1 MFAFFVSC
9 SFSFNADDFFTS
21 SSVAVTSLDF
31 SGGPHPVSA
40 MYVSFREVRCTEGRR
55 RGAGKRDSQNG
66 GKREKTGKIMQHC
79 AIFFNRKNA
88 KDREPKNTGRVP
100 RLQCTGKLEV
110 PTPLSP
116 PHTDCSCNDCP
127 RDLCNECY
135 PLDFTFKNCYFLPL
149 PSSLSSMTLSSASVS
164 LELFV
169 GVSEKRNSVLFICL
183 TPSPRPFS
191 RPLLS
196 SSLEHTFPFN
206 TIIHSPFFWLALG
219 RSIFSSSL
227 FLLSSHFI
235 STSISI
241 IVTFSFSTS
250 SCWSF
255 GPLSLFISDNEYYV
269 ITRSFLHVLSALC
282 IDATDDFRCQV
293 PFVSNLL

>member
-40 MYVSFREVRCTEGRR
+40 MYVSFREVRCTGGRR

-100 RLQCTGKLEV
+100 RLQGTGKLEV

-116 PHTDCSCNDCP
+116 PHG
-127 RDLCNECY
+127 
-135 PLDFTFKNCYFLPL
+135 
-149 PSSLSSMTLSSASVS
+149 
-164 LELFV
+164 LFM
-169 GVSEKRNSVLFICL
+169 
-183 TPSPRPFS
+183 
-191 RPLLS
+191 
-196 SSLEHTFPFN
+196 
-206 TIIHSPFFWLALG
+206 
-219 RSIFSSSL
+219 
-227 FLLSSHFI
+227 
-235 STSISI
+235 
-241 IVTFSFSTS
+241 
-250 SCWSF
+250 
-255 GPLSLFISDNEYYV
+255 
-269 ITRSFLHVLSALC
+269 
-282 IDATDDFRCQV
+282 
-293 PFVSNLL
+293 